1 MDKTDA
7 ENFRMPNSKAEK
19 ATDAP
24 LNLPSLRRDR
34 QGSVDPASM
43 ADALQWFLDYDPRV
57 AIIKHPRVEELFQWK
72 QEESRR
78 EGEDVYMFPRAEDR
92 LAIGIMQAVVEN
104 NDEQE
109 LHAWIS
115 QLLNALEDASKT
127 NEEIAAAY
135 KLSMGGE
142 DSVIDEAAKI
152 PTERGRSLFLVCC
165 WLETLCTAEIRVL
178 GWFYQELYGRP
189 FHPNNYL

>member
-1 MDKTDA
+1 
-7 ENFRMPNSKAEK
+7 MPDSKVEK
-19 ATDAP
+19 AADSTP
-24 LNLPSLRRDR
+24 LNSPLLRRGQ

-43 ADALQWFLDYDPRV
+43 ADALQWFLDHDPRV
-57 AIIKHPRVEELFQWK
+57 AIIRHPRVEELFQWK

-92 LAIGIMQAVVEN
+92 LAIGIMQALVEN
-104 NDEQE
+104 SGERE

-127 NEEIAAAY
+127 NEEMAAAY
-135 KLSMGGE
+135 KLSMGSE
-142 DSVIDEAAKI
+142 DSVIDEAMKI

>member
-1 MDKTDA
+1 
-7 ENFRMPNSKAEK
+7 MPDSGTGHT
-19 ATDAP
+19 TDAP
-24 LNLPSLRRDR
+24 LNAPSLRRDR
-34 QGSVDPASM
+34 QGNVDPQSM

-57 AIIKHPRVEELFQWK
+57 AIIRHPKVEELFQWK

-92 LAIGIMQAVVEN
+92 LAIGIMQALVEN
-104 NDEQE
+104 RDERS

-127 NEEIAAAY
+127 NEEMAAAY
-135 KLSMGGE
+135 QLELGGE
-142 DSVIDEAAKI
+142 SSVVREAAKI
-152 PTERGRSLFLVCC
+152 PTARGRSLFLVCC
-165 WLETLCTAEIRVL
+165 WLETLCTAEIRAL

-189 FHPNNYL
+189 YAPQFID